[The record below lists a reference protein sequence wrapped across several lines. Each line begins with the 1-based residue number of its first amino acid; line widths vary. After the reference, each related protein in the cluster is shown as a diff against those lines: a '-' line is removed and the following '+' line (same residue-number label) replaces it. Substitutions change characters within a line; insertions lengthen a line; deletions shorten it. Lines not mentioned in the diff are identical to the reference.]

1 MVPGML
7 VAQCAAVIT
16 RSPCGLSITLAVQ
29 KCCFSFPPDVANKAP
44 TAGVPANAC
53 PFREFEAKCLM
64 ARTKPVAMSPAA
76 PLAGATVAITPTTSA
91 VTRAAP
97 AGAGGVAP
105 PRAVGGRDRGDHP
118 DHERRDQGRPG
129 RFARGQEPVRPSCLE
144 QHLPGSPAS
153 FCPDYEHSRTSSILN
168 CDAEGATVLG
178 VNALKMI
185 RSHPSALGIPCET
198 AARPPR
204 GRRWAGLYLGSGR
217 SMFQCL
223 LCEAPQPSSASGSA
237 SGSLEVRGSMVN
249 RVTHRCPP
257 S

>member
-1 MVPGML
+1 MVPDML

-16 RSPCGLSITLAVQ
+16 RSTCGLSITLAVQ

-91 VTRAAP
+91 VTRAARVGLRAGRNQCARP
-97 AGAGGVAP
+97 AWNSPCLGP
-105 PRAVGGRDRGDHP
+105 
-118 DHERRDQGRPG
+118 
-129 RFARGQEPVRPSCLE
+129 PVR
-144 QHLPGSPAS
+144 

-185 RSHPSALGIPCET
+185 RSHPSAQI
-198 AARPPR
+198 
-204 GRRWAGLYLGSGR
+204 GRAH
-217 SMFQCL
+217 
-223 LCEAPQPSSASGSA
+223 
-237 SGSLEVRGSMVN
+237 V
-249 RVTHRCPP
+249 
-257 S
+257 